1 MHTLLV
7 SPQFWPTRQP
17 VFFLILAALVW
28 LGLGL
33 GLAVAIVSG
42 WWSVLLALL
51 AKGAALGTVLAFMM
65 SVFALLLP
73 EMIILRYGVPSRDK
87 VEKWLSA

>member
-28 LGLGL
+28 LG
-33 GLAVAIVSG
+33 
-42 WWSVLLALL
+42 
-51 AKGAALGTVLAFMM
+51 LGTVLAFMM

>member
-17 VFFLILAALVW
+17 VFFLIMAALVW
-28 LGLGL
+28 LGL

-42 WWSVLLALL
+42 WWSVPLALL